1 MYFVHFFSLS
11 DDCQLLT
18 VLTNGATGRNP
29 TFFKAYG
36 HEDVF
41 GLKACIPEG
50 GTTLEVSEDVPSED
64 GLGQASE
71 ENVLYVRLP
80 EGHPVITAEE
90 RPEPPPLPTSSS
102 NSNSSVPFNMEEAIV
117 QAELIFED
125 DAAGMDMGLNSEDHE
140 DAELASNENQID
152 DQDNVDETSK
162 FDPCFIV
169 PDLEDDITFKDKSEN
184 IPNKDKTDDMV
195 EVSVDVTDSN
205 AKELPSPGKRTSPR
219 TSTKKSSAESVLS
232 VFCDAVKSDRP
243 SRSVKQ
249 NSLEPILI
257 DLSDEGSNAETSPK
271 VKILKKYLEI
281 DLKNHNLTSF

>member
-1 MYFVHFFSLS
+1 MISSSLT

-50 GTTLEVSEDVPSED
+50 GTTLEVPEDVPSED

-90 RPEPPPLPTSSS
+90 QPEPQPIPTSSS
-102 NSNSSVPFNMEEAIV
+102 PSSSVPFNMEEAID

-125 DAAGMDMGLNSEDHE
+125 DAAGMDIGLNSEENDE
-140 DAELASNENQID
+140 AAPATELTSNENQND

-169 PDLEDDITFKDKSEN
+169 PDFSPLEDDILVKDKSDD
-184 IPNKDKTDDMV
+184 ISTKDKSDNIV

-219 TSTKKSSAESVLS
+219 TSAKKSSAEIVSSVLS
-232 VFCDAVKSDRP
+232 ERP

-249 NSLEPILI
+249 SSFDPILI
-257 DLSDEGSNAETSPK
+257 DISDEGSPGETSPK
-271 VKILKKYLEI
+271 VNIFKSQ
-281 DLKNHNLTSF
+281 SF